1 MIVAE
6 LYMSTI
12 QDRSIFY
19 IPRYAADK
27 KAYPSNNIPTTY
39 YMLILNGPEIIQILE
54 HIISKKYDLIHY
66 FAKTILSYYYILY

>member
-27 KAYPSNNIPTTY
+27 KAYPSNNIRTCTH
-39 YMLILNGPEIIQILE
+39 YMYL
-54 HIISKKYDLIHY
+54 HIIIAL
-66 FAKTILSYYYILY
+66 YYNYM